1 VLESNDSGGL
11 INMFKRL
18 FTLAALAAVFAAV
31 WSTTGWSS
39 RSLGSGFHP
48 TVSATLSGAEESPR
62 VTASG
67 SGSVRITLNPNAGKA
82 CWRFTVNGLRAPL
95 TANVL
100 RAPRGK
106 VGPSVIRL
114 GALYTRDGCTRAS
127 ATAIRAVG
135 ENPGRFYVNIQS
147 RKFLNGAIR
156 GQLHP

>member
-1 VLESNDSGGL
+1 ML
-11 INMFKRL
+11 KRL
-18 FTLAALAAVFAAV
+18 FTLAALLAIVATA

-39 RSLGSGFHP
+39 RSLRSVFHP
-48 TVSATLSGAEESPR
+48 TVSATLSGAEELPP

-67 SGSVRITLNPNAGKA
+67 SGSVRITLDPKAGKA
-82 CWRFTVNGLRAPL
+82 CWTFAVKGVNGAL

-114 GALYTRDGCTRAS
+114 GALYTPNGCTRAS
-127 ATAIRAVG
+127 STAIKAVG
-135 ENPGRFYVNIQS
+135 GNPGGYYVNIQS
-147 RKFLNGAIR
+147 RKFWNGAIR